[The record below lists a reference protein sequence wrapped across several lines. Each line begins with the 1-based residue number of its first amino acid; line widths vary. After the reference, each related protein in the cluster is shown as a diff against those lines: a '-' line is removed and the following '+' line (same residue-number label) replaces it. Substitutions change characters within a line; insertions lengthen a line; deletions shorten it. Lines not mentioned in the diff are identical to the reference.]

1 MTAADTAPRFDA
13 AAFAKRLRARMDATG
28 LGVRQAAAQA
38 GVSPSAMSR
47 AASGWP
53 QLSHENVLRLEAWM
67 QADARDQSSQG
78 EAA

>member
-1 MTAADTAPRFDA
+1 MTDDPQLFDS
-13 AAFAKRLRARMDATG
+13 AAFARRLRALLAATG

-67 QADARDQSSQG
+67 QAAAADQPSQG